1 MINPNND
8 FDDEIDALLRDASD
22 SSLDVLQTEEERIK
36 IINERAQQQVVVEQR
51 LAREEAKSNPDL
63 ALERIKNMI
72 QIIDSTSGLF
82 PATRAELRHTL
93 ESTLLS
99 FRQKKLAFDERQ
111 ALADLNISIGNEL
124 AASAQRRERAEEK
137 RVRLVDQ
144 LNSLLQEGNYDAA
157 VEVAET
163 FFELA
168 PNEPAAIVAQARAN
182 FARNLF
188 RITEVRRQKERG
200 FLDSLFEVEKSSIA
214 FPGDPVLVFPPQE
227 EWERKV
233 ARRKKFKNLRLTGSE
248 KEEQILDALD
258 QEANLEYDEEPW
270 SQVAEDLELKYGIN
284 IVLTDSAEDD
294 SLTDDEPITVN
305 LTGIRLKNALRIML
319 EDVNATFVVQDEV
332 LKIISL
338 DDAED
343 VRWFVTNVYNVGDL
357 VAPRAPIQTGLG
369 GQGNG
374 QGGFGG
380 GQGGQG
386 FGGGGARGGGQF
398 CVQESSVSLS
408 KYTNDQVKTTVE
420 KPAAKKPKT
429 INLIEGRPNV
439 AWSVY
444 FRENYA
450 DPVDVRL
457 TARKLM
463 KANQPEEV
471 VAMVHGAIQND
482 QLHGWMYEALVLAM
496 QVTGSPQSEVE
507 RALMS
512 AVDLSTDDN
521 DVLMA
526 AQYMAVNG
534 MEKRAI
540 KLLKGYSRN
549 NPTRT
554 EPLVIGLKAAQRTKD
569 LDGIKWATV
578 GVFGQEWP
586 DHPEIVKQAKFASQ
600 AVKTSLRKSGQLEEL
615 DAYEAQLQQA
625 TERDCYI
632 KVSWTGDADLDL
644 YVEEPGGTICS
655 RLVPRTT
662 GGGIALGDRFTPKA
676 GLSGRVAEE
685 YVLPKGFAGN
695 YRLIIKRVWGQVTSG
710 KVTVAIHNH
719 FRSESEASLTKQVN
733 IDNEGAIVLFAL
745 DRGRRTEP
753 LEEHA
758 IETVVK
764 RQMMVNRNILTQQ
777 LAEEY
782 SSSAASDYYEGQ
794 YSETGGS
801 QLGGGIGGGGEQ
813 LVQNGVGGLNPG
825 AVGFMPV
832 ITQIPEGTQFQV
844 NHATTADRLHVLVST
859 SPVFSQISSVSTFNI
874 LGDAENA
881 QGIAQAA
888 GGGGGAA
895 GGAGAGGV
903 GGGAGGGGV
912 F

>member
-1 MINPNND
+1 MCI
-8 FDDEIDALLRDASD
+8 RDS
-22 SSLDVLQTEEERIK
+22 
-36 IINERAQQQVVVEQR
+36 
-51 LAREEAKSNPDL
+51 
-63 ALERIKNMI
+63 
-72 QIIDSTSGLF
+72 
-82 PATRAELRHTL
+82 
-93 ESTLLS
+93 
-99 FRQKKLAFDERQ
+99 
-111 ALADLNISIGNEL
+111 
-124 AASAQRRERAEEK
+124 
-137 RVRLVDQ
+137 
-144 LNSLLQEGNYDAA
+144 
-157 VEVAET
+157 
-163 FFELA
+163 
-168 PNEPAAIVAQARAN
+168 
-182 FARNLF
+182 
-188 RITEVRRQKERG
+188 
-200 FLDSLFEVEKSSIA
+200 
-214 FPGDPVLVFPPQE
+214 
-227 EWERKV
+227 
-233 ARRKKFKNLRLTGSE
+233 
-248 KEEQILDALD
+248 
-258 QEANLEYDEEPW
+258 
-270 SQVAEDLELKYGIN
+270 
-284 IVLTDSAEDD
+284 
-294 SLTDDEPITVN
+294 
-305 LTGIRLKNALRIML
+305 
-319 EDVNATFVVQDEV
+319 
-332 LKIISL
+332 
-338 DDAED
+338 
-343 VRWFVTNVYNVGDL
+343 VYNVGDL

-615 DAYEAQLQQA
+615 DAYEAQL
-625 TERDCYI
+625 
-632 KVSWTGDADLDL
+632 S
-644 YVEEPGGTICS
+644 
-655 RLVPRTT
+655 
-662 GGGIALGDRFTPKA
+662 
-676 GLSGRVAEE
+676 
-685 YVLPKGFAGN
+685 
-695 YRLIIKRVWGQVTSG
+695 LIHI
-710 KVTVAIHNH
+710 
-719 FRSESEASLTKQVN
+719 
-733 IDNEGAIVLFAL
+733 
-745 DRGRRTEP
+745 
-753 LEEHA
+753 
-758 IETVVK
+758 
-764 RQMMVNRNILTQQ
+764 
-777 LAEEY
+777 
-782 SSSAASDYYEGQ
+782 
-794 YSETGGS
+794 
-801 QLGGGIGGGGEQ
+801 
-813 LVQNGVGGLNPG
+813 
-825 AVGFMPV
+825 
-832 ITQIPEGTQFQV
+832 
-844 NHATTADRLHVLVST
+844 
-859 SPVFSQISSVSTFNI
+859 
-874 LGDAENA
+874 
-881 QGIAQAA
+881 
-888 GGGGGAA
+888 
-895 GGAGAGGV
+895 
-903 GGGAGGGGV
+903 
-912 F
+912 